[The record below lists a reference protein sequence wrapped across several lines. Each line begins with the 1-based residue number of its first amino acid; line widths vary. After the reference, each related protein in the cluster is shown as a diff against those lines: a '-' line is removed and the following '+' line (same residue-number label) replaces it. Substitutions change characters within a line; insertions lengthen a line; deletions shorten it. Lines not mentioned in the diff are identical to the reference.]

1 MNENSTLRTVI
12 LAVAIVFAAGLL
24 GRGIVQFRLADRYVS
39 VKGVAERDV
48 VADVG
53 IWPLRFVAAAD
64 LLESARDKIETDR
77 RRVTAFLMRAGLD
90 SSAISLR
97 SLEVLDAEANRYS
110 QGPVRSR
117 YIVNMTLVVRSN
129 DVERLSRAS
138 QSIGELVAAGV
149 VLSAGEYGGG
159 GPTYLFTR
167 LNDLKPE
174 MLAESTA
181 NARKAAQQFALESG
195 SKVGAIRRAYQGV
208 FEILP
213 RDQARGIDQSSEIRK
228 VLRVVSTLEYY
239 LQD

>member
-12 LAVAIVFAAGLL
+12 LAVAIVFAAWLL

-53 IWPLRFVAAAD
+53 IWPLRFVAADD
-64 LLESARDKIETDR
+64 LLESARNKIETDR

-97 SLEVLDAEANRYS
+97 SLEVTDAEANRYS

-129 DVERLSRAS
+129 DVERLGRAS